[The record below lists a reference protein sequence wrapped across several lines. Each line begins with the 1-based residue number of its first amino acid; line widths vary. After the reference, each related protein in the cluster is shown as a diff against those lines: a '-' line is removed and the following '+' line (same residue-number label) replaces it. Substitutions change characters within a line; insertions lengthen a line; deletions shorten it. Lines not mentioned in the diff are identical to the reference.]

1 MEEILHH
8 LEYITPVVDRKY
20 WDIYHINWL
29 AGFLPSTIDLHSLG
43 ARSCQPFIS
52 WAVFFLVTAVSVR
65 WSFQLRMKTRWQ
77 IFCMIL
83 WHVQHGYP
91 FLSAIYLVIYLILDP
106 KKTSRHNSCGERCLI
121 GIFLGSS
128 HTFSAGG
135 PGCLGDDG
143 FLPPPQKKTPEIFR
157 LAVGEHGRFWF
168 FSPNLNFL

>member
-1 MEEILHH
+1 
-8 LEYITPVVDRKY
+8 
-20 WDIYHINWL
+20 
-29 AGFLPSTIDLHSLG
+29 
-43 ARSCQPFIS
+43 
-52 WAVFFLVTAVSVR
+52 
-65 WSFQLRMKTRWQ
+65 MKTRWQ

-91 FLSAIYLVIYLILDP
+91 FLSEIYLVIYLLLDP

-143 FLPPPQKKTPEIFR
+143 FLPPPKKNTRNLPLGRWQTRTFLIFFP
-157 LAVGEHGRFWF
+157 LISTF
-168 FSPNLNFL
+168 FSFEHLNVNTWCLVCFVRLLTTTITHTIYVSWYFYLHLVAFYIFLW